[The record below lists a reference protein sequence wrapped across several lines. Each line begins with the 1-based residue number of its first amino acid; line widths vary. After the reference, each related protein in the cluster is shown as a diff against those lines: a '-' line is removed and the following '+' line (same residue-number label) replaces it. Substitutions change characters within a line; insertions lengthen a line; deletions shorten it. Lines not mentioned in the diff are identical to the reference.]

1 MMIYKGSPATATDIE
16 LAVSLATEALRGVAH
31 RDWSTPAAGLD
42 WSCYDTA
49 VHVAED
55 LVSYAAQLAVRA
67 TDGYVPLEV
76 RADEGTTP
84 AGVLDMITASG
95 RFLSAIVSLAAPEAR
110 AWHPAGMA
118 GPDGFAAMGVIETLL
133 HTHDV
138 LGGLGVHDWQPGPAL
153 PALVLDRLFPHLPHG
168 DADDSW
174 RTLLW
179 ATGRGDLPG
188 RSRQTIWRWYF
199 EPVRAERVLLCEIT
213 PNVAADLHA
222 GGTGGFVWAGDG
234 PADGTRYAAGRS
246 AKAREEGTYRPGWG
260 PYAIIRASD
269 RRAIGGMGFHAAPD
283 AEGRAELGYDLLPS
297 ARGNG
302 YATEAAKALSGW
314 AFGQPG
320 CTLLAAEVDDSNA
333 PSHAVLRRAGF
344 TEAGSG
350 EGTVRYTLS
359 PPASA

>member
-1 MMIYKGSPATATDIE
+1 MLIYKGSPATGADAERAVSIATD
-16 LAVSLATEALRGVAH
+16 ALRAVVH

-55 LVSYAAQLAVRA
+55 LVSYSAQLAVRA
-67 TDGYVPLEV
+67 TDTWVPLEV

-84 AGVLDMITASG
+84 VGVLDMITASG
-95 RFLSAIVSLAAPEAR
+95 RFLSAVVPLAGPEVR

-118 GPDGFAAMGVIETLL
+118 GADGFAAMGVIETLL

-138 LGGLGVHDWQPGPAL
+138 LGGLGVHDWRPGPEL

-168 DADDSW
+168 DAEDPW

-179 ATGRGDLPG
+179 ATGRGELPG
-188 RSRQTIWRWYF
+188 RARQTVWRWYF
-199 EPVRAERVLLCEIT
+199 HPVLAERVLLCEIT

-234 PADGTRYAAGRS
+234 PGEGTRYAAGRT

-269 RRAIGGMGFHAAPD
+269 RLAIGAMGFHAAPD
-283 AEGRAELGYDLLPS
+283 AEGRAELRYDIVPP

-302 YATEAAKALSGW
+302 YAAEAAKALSGW
-314 AFGQPG
+314 AFAQPG
-320 CTLLAAEVDDSNA
+320 RTLPASGADHPDDPA
-333 PSHAVLRRAGF
+333 HGVLRRAGF

-350 EGTVRYTLS
+350 EGTVLYTLS
-359 PPASA
+359 PPA

>member
-1 MMIYKGSPATATDIE
+1 MTTTGSLATAAD
-16 LAVSLATEALRGVAH
+16 LDRAVALSTEALRAVAH
-31 RDWSTPAAGLD
+31 RDWRTPAGGLD
-42 WSCYDTA
+42 WSCHDTA
-49 VHVAED
+49 VHMAED
-55 LVSYAAQLAVRA
+55 LVAYAAQLAVRA

-76 RADEGTTP
+76 RANEDATP
-84 AGVLDMITASG
+84 TGVLDMITAAGS
-95 RFLSAIVSLAAPEAR
+95 FLSAAVAAAGPDVR
-110 AWHPAGMA
+110 AWHPAGTA
-118 GPDGFAAMGVIETLL
+118 GPDGFAAMGVIEMLL

-138 LGGLGVHDWQPGPAL
+138 LGGLGVHDWQPGPEL
-153 PALVLDRLFPHLPHG
+153 PAVVLDRLFPHLPRG
-168 DADDSW
+168 AADDSW

-188 RSRQTIWRWYF
+188 LSRQTLWRWYAD
-199 EPVRAERVLLCEIT
+199 PVRAERVLLCEIT

-222 GGTGGFVWAGDG
+222 GGTGGFVWAEDG
-234 PADGTRYAAGRS
+234 PGEGTRYAAGRS
-246 AKAREEGTYRPGWG
+246 AEAREEGTYRPGWG

-283 AEGRAELGYDLLPS
+283 AGGRAELGYDLLPS

-320 CTLLAAEVDDSNA
+320 CTLLTAEADDANA
-333 PSHAVLRRAGF
+333 PSHGVLRRAGF

-359 PPASA
+359 PPS